1 MFRPFESGRRIPSI
15 SEQGGLQKTSH
26 IIELLA
32 QQQPQ
37 FIKTKQG
44 LHCKLSNDIVISE
57 QKFNKPKHRINRIT
71 FLDPNDIT
79 HVSLGLIDLR
89 IKKIN
94 HDFSFLDGSG
104 SILLPDKV
112 YVLGREKKHLNFT
125 NVDSF
130 GIPSDDVSLGVGDGI
145 TGGKELS
152 TGAAKIAVETF
163 LNHIPYINFSGPP
176 QEIEYSL
183 RETAEIAQTNLI
195 NNIPE
200 AEENVDIGTTVS
212 VGFLE
217 KNKFNF
223 VNIGNS
229 SIFLYIQ
236 SFDRLI
242 RLTLPHVP
250 LRDELQSYFAK
261 NNNYDLFGN
270 PRQHADYVFGKI
282 MGIFDSVKNMVELE
296 RYSQNIADKYK
307 IHDINISSFWQDKDI
322 TSAIDAAPLQGID
335 FGFITVNSGDM
346 ILLCTKGLTNN
357 INTEEIK
364 WVLRR
369 PDMYPQEKTDLL
381 VQQAVDRGNEYDIG
395 RLRKYRGDVSVIIAE
410 VE

>member
-1 MFRPFESGRRIPSI
+1 MYAGRS
-15 SEQGGLQKTSH
+15 QGT
-26 IIELLA
+26 
-32 QQQPQ
+32 
-37 FIKTKQG
+37 TK
-44 LHCKLSNDIVISE
+44 KEI
-57 QKFNKPKHRINRIT
+57 FN
-71 FLDPNDIT
+71 
-79 HVSLGLIDLR
+79 
-89 IKKIN
+89 
-94 HDFSFLDGSG
+94 
-104 SILLPDKV
+104 
-112 YVLGREKKHLNFT
+112 
-125 NVDSF
+125 
-130 GIPSDDVSLGVGDGI
+130 DVSYYNVQKGLLGVGDGI

-335 FGFITVNSGDM
+335 FGSITVNSGDM

-357 INTEEIK
+357 INIEEIK

-395 RLRKYRGDVSVIIAE
+395 RLRKYRGDVSVIIAD